1 MEIQQIEQNVDSLL
15 SACGFKKDGAE
26 QPLRVLLHHLYTAVA
41 MYKEMDFKD
50 KAIIAKTNKKFRS
63 IFEINFNL
71 KQRKRNNKEKDR
83 VPPTTPLQDKEN
95 KKEKDEK
102 PPLSKEKK
110 ESGFEGLDDD
120 QIAFWKDCEK
130 YIGKKYSKELVES
143 FFYYFAEKGP
153 QSGKMFWQTKTRFNL
168 ALRLAAWSR
177 KSYAKIDEIAA
188 IRLKKTK
195 QKDTEKAEA
204 VEKQQVVAE
213 LREQANAER
222 EAEIERS
229 KAGAVSYEEWQRL
242 RGKI

>member
-1 MEIQQIEQNVDSLL
+1 MNIQETENSVDMLL
-15 SACGFKKDGAE
+15 STFGFKKQEGEE

-95 KKEKDEK
+95 KKEKDEEICVCASRHVSGNLEERREAFRK
-102 PPLSKEKK
+102 ECFKYEKK
-110 ESGFEGLDDD
+110 YDSKRILAFFNYFSIANKSGTKMLFEGKRYWDT
-120 QIAFWKDCEK
+120 EK
-130 YIGKKYSKELVES
+130 KLELWMDNQ
-143 FFYYFAEKGP
+143 Y
-153 QSGKMFWQTKTRFNL
+153 T
-168 ALRLAAWSR
+168 AATE
-177 KSYAKIDEIAA
+177 AAA

-213 LREQANAER
+213 LREQANQER

-229 KAGAVSYEEWQRL
+229 KAGAVSYEEWKRL